1 MQPFAPFS
9 LNIRG
14 RLVEADRPLVM
25 GILNATP
32 DSFYSLSRTSTEE
45 AVGLRVKEM
54 IAEGADIIDVGG
66 YSSRPGAGEVTPD
79 EEIARIALAMKA
91 IRDIDGEI
99 PVSVDTFRSSVAIT
113 AVRELDADIVNDI
126 SGGNLDERMFESVA
140 SLGVPYIL
148 THMRG
153 TPATMQSLTDYS
165 PAGVT
170 ASVITDLSEKIN
182 RLSLAGV
189 ADIIVDPGFGFAKTM
204 EQNYTLL
211 RELPA
216 VASIL
221 RRPILAGLSRKSML
235 TRALGL
241 TPEEALNATTAANT
255 LALVGGASILRVH
268 DVKEARQ
275 AVTIYQHTLN
285 D

>member
-1 MQPFAPFS
+1 M
-9 LNIRG
+9 
-14 RLVEADRPLVM
+14 EADRPLVM

-32 DSFYSLSRTSTEE
+32 DSFYTLSRTATAE
-45 AVGLRVKEM
+45 AVSARVRAM

-66 YSSRPGAGEVTPD
+66 YSSRPGADEVTPD
-79 EEIARIALAMKA
+79 EEIERLAVA
-91 IRDIDGEI
+91 IKTVRDIDSEI
-99 PVSVDTFRSSVAIT
+99 PVSVDTFRSSVAIS
-113 AVRELDADIVNDI
+113 AVRELGADIVNDI
-126 SGGNLDERMFESVA
+126 SGGDLDERMFESVA
-140 SLGVPYIL
+140 ALGVPYIL
-148 THMRG
+148 MHMRG

-221 RRPILAGLSRKSML
+221 RRPVLAGLSRKSML
-235 TRALGL
+235 TNALGIS
-241 TPEEALNATTAANT
+241 TEEALNATTAANT

-268 DVKEARQ
+268 DVREARQ
-275 AVTIYQHTLN
+275 AVTIYQHTFKSQWN
-285 D
+285 R